1 MIAVKYRIKPPEKNN
16 EECERIIQGTFHG
29 VLTFIDEGR
38 PYPVPL
44 NHAYEKGHFYFHCAV
59 GGKKIECIKKN
70 PFVAYTIMKYYGTAE
85 DFKTRQRCHGKWE
98 SVIAYGKARYVED
111 EQDLRDTLIKFMKYY
126 GKNTFEPSKSSYL
139 ETRAIIMEVETM
151 TARRELETKETEFY
165 EWGE

>member
-1 MIAVKYRIKPPEKNN
+1 
-16 EECERIIQGTFHG
+16 
-29 VLTFIDEGR
+29 
-38 PYPVPL
+38 
-44 NHAYEKGHFYFHCAV
+44 
-59 GGKKIECIKKN
+59 
-70 PFVAYTIMKYYGTAE
+70 MKYYGTAD
-85 DFKTRQRCHGKWE
+85 DFKSRQRCHGKWE

-111 EQDLRDTLIKFMKYY
+111 EQELRDALIKFMKYY